1 MDGKE
6 DSSANDAAA
15 ASNDIGEKVEK
26 FACFY
31 CHKSYTRKENLKKHS
46 FRCSQFS
53 KQSAG
58 GEIEQPRNS
67 KLSAS
72 RDLKNSNKNIEMDG
86 NDKRPDKE
94 DRAAKVVKTLK
105 QGHYC
110 NQCGKVFAKRL
121 HLKNHMYSHTGTMSY
136 DCTWCSESFESKYRL
151 NKHMSTHHNQKQK
164 QIYSKKAMHKKEEW
178 ITGSGLNKNTAYNS
192 SIENQVHAT
201 SDHFTVNEEI
211 IDSGP
216 YQKNGTE
223 RSTPTTPNE
232 STAMLKA
239 ENQRQF
245 LINSLKDESMNSNYR
260 NVIVFCDD
268 GNVYVNSLLLGLAFP
283 VLSTVGQV
291 LGREIILPDYSVQ
304 TFQQLV
310 SNVLVTNGSSK
321 TTDINGIENTVSN
334 DDRFSAEVI
343 NDDNPNNDYDAD
355 IEELLQDDPDEMEAP
370 INNEKPRQV
379 DARDVKTDDN
389 MKVMK
394 NLCTDNIA
402 VTTPNTSTEIVDK
415 CKATNVT
422 DEYKIYCEGCKLELG
437 LMKYF
442 HHSCVYKGDQQTC
455 RICHKILNFHTM
467 PFHLRKNEKCKK
479 SLLLMAKQ
487 TNKAERMTNKDK
499 KKKERARKDVCEK
512 DNATPSVSNVL
523 RKKRSY
529 TFKKR
534 KPNQNSSVAKKS
546 VLKVKDLNVC
556 ENGKW
561 IGNRWRDYPTGEGSQ
576 AEIEIDNAEHDI
588 ISEEGAPSAK
598 FFGKIVDENLWPT
611 AADDEM
617 TQVSTDES
625 FYWSSQVILLE
636 QALFS
641 QNNDYS
647 SVTSQI
653 KQEND
658 TEVEP
663 VDIKCF
669 GTARDSESQEI
680 LGANECKNKNP
691 ILFCSWQI

>member
-6 DSSANDAAA
+6 DSSANVAA

-26 FACFY
+26 FTCSY
-31 CHKSYTRKENLKKHS
+31 CHKSYKRKENLKKHS

-58 GEIEQPRNS
+58 GEIEQSRNS

-86 NDKRPDKE
+86 NDKRADKE
-94 DRAAKVVKTLK
+94 DRAANVVKTFK

-110 NQCGKVFAKRL
+110 NQCGKVFTKRL
-121 HLKNHMYSHTGTMSY
+121 QLKNHMYSHTGAMSY
-136 DCTWCSESFESKYRL
+136 DCTRCSESFVSKYRL
-151 NKHMSTHHNQKQK
+151 NHHISTHHNQKQ
-164 QIYSKKAMHKKEEW
+164 IYSKKVMHKKEEW
-178 ITGSGLNKNTAYNS
+178 IIGSGLNKNTAYNS
-192 SIENQVHAT
+192 SIGNQDHAT
-201 SDHFTVNEEI
+201 SSHFTVNEEI
-211 IDSGP
+211 INS
-216 YQKNGTE
+216 GTE

-232 STAMLKA
+232 STAMFKA

-304 TFQQLV
+304 TFQELV

-321 TTDINGIENTVSN
+321 TTDINGIKTTVNN

-343 NDDNPNNDYDAD
+343 DDDNPNNDYDED
-355 IEELLQDDPDEMEAP
+355 IEELLQDDPDEMEVP
-370 INNEKPRQV
+370 MNNEKPKQV

-394 NLCTDNIA
+394 DLCTDNIA

-422 DEYKIYCEGCKLELG
+422 DEYKIYCKGCNLELG

-467 PFHLRKNEKCKK
+467 PFHLRKNDKCKK

-487 TNKAERMTNKDK
+487 TNKSERMDK
-499 KKKERARKDVCEK
+499 KKKEKARKDVCEK
-512 DNATPSVSNVL
+512 DKATPSVSDVL

-534 KPNQNSSVAKKS
+534 KPNKNSSVAKKS

-556 ENGKW
+556 QNGNW
-561 IGNRWRDYPTGEGSQ
+561 IGNKWRDYPTGEGSH

-588 ISEEGAPSAK
+588 ISEETATPAK
-598 FFGKIVDENLWPT
+598 FFSKIVDENLWPT

-617 TQVSTDES
+617 NQVSTDES
-625 FYWSSQVILLE
+625 FNWSPYVIMLD

-658 TEVEP
+658 TVVEP

-669 GTARDSESQEI
+669 GTATDSESQEI
-680 LGANECKNKNP
+680 LGANKCKNKNP
-691 ILFCSWQI
+691 ILFCSWQM